1 MTLSFHSSQVANQAA
16 GLPPKV
22 FVINIINIH
31 RDENIKI
38 DEFSFKMDGNLEYDK
53 WISLRTFLFISKG
66 KWKKMKNE
74 NYMIMSRGFFQI
86 FEIGTLVEDP
96 QKNQH

>member
-1 MTLSFHSSQVANQAA
+1 MTISFHSSQVANQATS
-16 GLPPKV
+16 LPPKV

-53 WISLRTFLFISKG
+53 
-66 KWKKMKNE
+66 
-74 NYMIMSRGFFQI
+74 
-86 FEIGTLVEDP
+86 
-96 QKNQH
+96 